1 SVLTTQ
7 FRDDSVDLLD
17 IFQYR
22 NIISAM
28 PRALTTLDVFNAI
41 AEPKRRQVIDMLA
54 KGARPVGDLVQ
65 SLGWPQPQVS
75 KYLGVLKQVGLVSV
89 RQEGRQRVYALN
101 GRQLQ
106 PIHDWVK
113 SFARFWEHQL
123 DAIKKRAE
131 LKAADK
137 GQPPKDPEKKL

>member
-1 SVLTTQ
+1 
-7 FRDDSVDLLD
+7 
-17 IFQYR
+17 
-22 NIISAM
+22 M
-28 PRALTTLDVFNAI
+28 PRALTTLDVFNAV
-41 AEPKRRQVIDMLA
+41 AEPKRRQVIDTLA
-54 KGARPVGDLVQ
+54 RGARPVGDLVQ

-75 KYLGVLKQVGLVSV
+75 KHLGVLKRVGLVTV

-123 DAIKKRAE
+123 DAIKNRAE
-131 LKAADK
+131 GKAADK
-137 GQPPKDPEKKL
+137 GQPPKDPEKKP